1 MGKNTGKGY
10 RKGAVTGRTQFKRAD
25 GRFQKRNER
34 TGEFMQVKDDGD
46 PFKGVAK
53 EPDGRDT
60 ENS

>member
-1 MGKNTGKGY
+1 MATNTGKNY
-10 RKGAVTGRTQFKRAD
+10 RRGSVTARTQYRRDD
-25 GRFQKRNER
+25 GHWQKRDER
-34 TGEFMQVKDDGD
+34 TGQFMQVKDDGE